1 MPSLLLPPAALGGS
15 IRPVARKQTTRKVA
29 AIARKR
35 SAAKKA
41 AKPDKAERKPRR
53 VVVGVGLATVDLL
66 FVCPRIEERLID
78 ASVFSMQG
86 GGSASNMLATLAV
99 LGHRTRFFG
108 RIGDDENGHFI
119 LRGMQNLGVDT
130 SMLTVEEDKV
140 SPVSVLQIDELTR
153 RRKILRSRGNVTP
166 PSPRDL
172 PAGLLADAAML
183 VIDGSQPALQA
194 AIAEKA
200 RDKGITV
207 LLNAS
212 QLSGG
217 MGELLSLSE
226 IVIGSERFAHELAPA
241 DNLGDSLREIL
252 NLGPRIALITMGESG
267 SIGLEGTTLVE
278 QEALDVFVADTSGAG
293 DAFAGAFAFAHLHGW
308 PIERAVPFANAAA
321 GLVCRAIGARS
332 ALPTVEEVIAAMN
345 GAQPTDDV

>member
-1 MPSLLLPPAALGGS
+1 MAK
-15 IRPVARKQTTRKVA
+15 KQTRRKIRGVS
-29 AIARKR
+29 RRR
-35 SAAKKA
+35 SANKA
-41 AKPDKAERKPRR
+41 AKTSRR
-53 VVVGVGLATVDLL
+53 QTVVGVGLATVDLL
-66 FVCPRIEERLID
+66 FVCPRVDERLLE

-86 GGSASNMLATLAV
+86 GGSAANMLAALAV
-99 LGHRTRFFG
+99 MGQSTRFFG
-108 RIGDDENGHFI
+108 RIGDDEHGRFI

-130 SMLTVEEDKV
+130 SMLMIEKDRV

-153 RRKILRSRGNVTP
+153 RRKVLRSRGNVTP
-166 PSPRDL
+166 LSPRDL
-172 PAGLLADAAML
+172 PTGLLADAAML
-183 VIDGSQPALQA
+183 VIDGSHPALQA

-267 SIGLEGTTLVE
+267 SIGLEDTKLVE

-293 DAFAGAFAFAHLHGW
+293 DAFAGAFAFAYLQGW
-308 PIERAVPFANAAA
+308 PLERAVPYANAAA
-321 GLVCRAIGARS
+321 GLVCRSIGARS
-332 ALPTVEEVIAAMN
+332 ALPTVEEVLAAMN
-345 GAQPTDDV
+345 GAPANLPG

>member
-1 MPSLLLPPAALGGS
+1 
-15 IRPVARKQTTRKVA
+15 VAKKQTTRKVVVG
-29 AIARKR
+29 ARKR
-35 SAAKKA
+35 SAAK
-41 AKPDKAERKPRR
+41 PDKAASPPRR
-53 VVVGVGLATVDLL
+53 VVVGVGLSTADLL

-99 LGHRTRFFG
+99 MGQRTRFFG
-108 RIGDDENGHFI
+108 RIGDDEHGRFI
-119 LRGMQNLGVDT
+119 LRSMQNLRVDT
-130 SMLTVEEDKV
+130 SLLTVEKDKV
-140 SPVSVLQIDELTR
+140 SPVSVLQIDELTK

-166 PSPRDL
+166 LSPRDL
-172 PAGLLADAAML
+172 PTGLLADAAML
-183 VIDGSQPALQA
+183 VIDGSEPALQA

-207 LLNAS
+207 LLNSS

-226 IVIGSERFAHELAPA
+226 VVIGSERFAHELAPA

-252 NLGPRIALITMGESG
+252 NLGPRVALITMGESG
-267 SIGLEGTTLVE
+267 SIGLEGTKLVE

-293 DAFAGAFAFAHLHGW
+293 DAFAGAFAFAQLHGW
-308 PIERAVPFANAAA
+308 PLERAVPFANAAA
-321 GLVCRAIGARS
+321 GLVCRSLGARS
-332 ALPTVEEVIAAMN
+332 ALPTVEEVIAAMD
-345 GAQPTDDV
+345 GAQPVAEA

>member
-1 MPSLLLPPAALGGS
+1 
-15 IRPVARKQTTRKVA
+15 VAKKQTTRKVVVG
-29 AIARKR
+29 ARKR
-35 SAAKKA
+35 SAAK
-41 AKPDKAERKPRR
+41 PDKAASPPRR
-53 VVVGVGLATVDLL
+53 VVVGVGLSTADLL

-99 LGHRTRFFG
+99 MGQRTRFFG
-108 RIGDDENGHFI
+108 RIGDDEHGRFI
-119 LRGMQNLGVDT
+119 LRSMQNLRVDT
-130 SMLTVEEDKV
+130 SLLTVEKDKV
-140 SPVSVLQIDELTR
+140 SPVSVLQIDELTK

-166 PSPRDL
+166 LSPRDL
-172 PAGLLADAAML
+172 PTGLLADAAML
-183 VIDGSQPALQA
+183 VIDGSEPALQA

-226 IVIGSERFAHELAPA
+226 VVIGSERFAHELAPA

-252 NLGPRIALITMGESG
+252 NLGPRVALITMGESG
-267 SIGLEGTTLVE
+267 SIGLEGTKLVE

-293 DAFAGAFAFAHLHGW
+293 DAFAGAFAFAQLHGW
-308 PIERAVPFANAAA
+308 PLERAVPFANAAA
-321 GLVCRAIGARS
+321 GLVCRSLGARS
-332 ALPTVEEVIAAMN
+332 ALPTVEEVIAAMD
-345 GAQPTDDV
+345 GAQPVAEA

>member
-1 MPSLLLPPAALGGS
+1 M
-15 IRPVARKQTTRKVA
+15 ARKQTTRKVA

-35 SAAKKA
+35 SATKKA
-41 AKPDKAERKPRR
+41 TKKPAKPDKAERKPRR

-66 FVCPRIEERLID
+66 FVCPRLEEHLID

-99 LGHRTRFFG
+99 LGQRTRFFG

-252 NLGPRIALITMGESG
+252 NLGPRVALITMGESG

-321 GLVCRAIGARS
+321 GLVCRAIGARA

-345 GAQPTDDV
+345 GAQPTDDA

>member
-1 MPSLLLPPAALGGS
+1 VKKTAKARPAAQHKG
-15 IRPVARKQTTRKVA
+15 
-29 AIARKR
+29 
-35 SAAKKA
+35 
-41 AKPDKAERKPRR
+41 

-66 FVCPRIEERLID
+66 FMSPRIDERLVD
-78 ASVFSMQG
+78 APVFSMQA
-86 GGSASNMLATLAV
+86 GGSASNMVATLAV
-99 LGHRTRFFG
+99 MGANTRFFG
-108 RIGDDENGHFI
+108 RIGDDEHGRFI

-130 SMLTVEEDKV
+130 SMLMVEKGKV

-166 PSPRDL
+166 LSPRDL
-172 PAGLLADAAML
+172 PSGLLADAAML

-200 RDKGITV
+200 RDKGIAV

-226 IVIGSERFAHELAPA
+226 VVIGSERFAHELAPA

-252 NLGPRIALITMGESG
+252 NLGPRVALITMGESG

-293 DAFAGAFAFAHLHGW
+293 DAFAGAFAFAHLNGW
-308 PIERAVPFANAAA
+308 QLERAVPYANAAA
-321 GLVCRAIGARS
+321 GLVCRSIGARS
-332 ALPTVEEVIAAMN
+332 ALPTVEEVVAAMN
-345 GAQPTDDV
+345 GSQPTSQG

>member
-1 MPSLLLPPAALGGS
+1 
-15 IRPVARKQTTRKVA
+15 
-29 AIARKR
+29 
-35 SAAKKA
+35 
-41 AKPDKAERKPRR
+41 
-53 VVVGVGLATVDLL
+53 
-66 FVCPRIEERLID
+66 
-78 ASVFSMQG
+78 
-86 GGSASNMLATLAV
+86 MLATLAA
-99 LGHRTRFFG
+99 LGQRTRFFG
-108 RIGDDENGHFI
+108 RVGDDEHGRFI
-119 LRGMQNLGVDT
+119 VRSMQSLDVDT
-130 SMLTVEEDKV
+130 SLLMVEKGKV

-153 RRKILRSRGNVTP
+153 RRRILRSRGNVTP
-166 PSPRDL
+166 LSPRDL
-172 PAGLLADAAML
+172 TSGLLADAAML

-252 NLGPRIALITMGESG
+252 NLGPRVALITMGESG
-267 SIGLEGTTLVE
+267 SISLEGTTLVE

-293 DAFAGAFAFAHLHGW
+293 DAFAGAFAFAHMHGW
-308 PIERAVPFANAAA
+308 PLERAVPFANAAA
-321 GLVCRAIGARS
+321 GLVCRSIGARS
-332 ALPTVEEVIAAMN
+332 VLPTVEEVVAAMN
-345 GAQPTDDV
+345 GAQPSLQG

>member
-1 MPSLLLPPAALGGS
+1 VAKKQT
-15 IRPVARKQTTRKVA
+15 ARKVRGG
-29 AIARKR
+29 ARR
-35 SAAKKA
+35 RPAPAKTA
-41 AKPDKAERKPRR
+41 SRPQGI
-53 VVVGVGLATVDLL
+53 VVGVGLSTVDLL
-66 FVCPRIEERLID
+66 FVSPRIDERLID

-86 GGSASNMLATLAV
+86 GGSAFNMLATLAV
-99 LGHRTRFFG
+99 MNQSTRFFG
-108 RIGDDENGHFI
+108 RIGDDDHGRFI
-119 LRGMQNLGVDT
+119 LRSMQNLGVDT
-130 SMLTVEEDKV
+130 SMLMVERDKV

-153 RRKILRSRGNVTP
+153 RRRILRSRGNVTP
-166 PSPRDL
+166 LSPRDL
-172 PAGLLADAAML
+172 PSGLLAGAAML
-183 VIDGSQPALQA
+183 LIDGSQPALQA

-252 NLGPRIALITMGESG
+252 NLGPRIGLITMGESG
-267 SIGLEGTTLVE
+267 SIGLEGTKLVE

-293 DAFAGAFAFAHLHGW
+293 DAFAGAFAFAHLQGW
-308 PIERAVPFANAAA
+308 PLERAVPFANAAA
-321 GLVCRAIGARS
+321 GLVCRSLGARS
-332 ALPTVEEVIAAMN
+332 ALPTVEEVVAAMN
-345 GAQPTDDV
+345 GLQPNRPE

>member
-1 MPSLLLPPAALGGS
+1 MVKKRVHRPSARAPSKGLSRKTAKSRPAPPH
-15 IRPVARKQTTRKVA
+15 
-29 AIARKR
+29 
-35 SAAKKA
+35 
-41 AKPDKAERKPRR
+41 

-66 FVCPRIEERLID
+66 FVSPRIDERLVD
-78 ASVFSMQG
+78 ASVFSMQA

-99 LGHRTRFFG
+99 MGERTRFFG
-108 RIGDDENGHFI
+108 RIADDEHGHFI
-119 LRGMQNLGVDT
+119 LRSMHNLHVDT
-130 SMLTVEEDKV
+130 SMLLVEKDKV
-140 SPVSVLQIDELTR
+140 SPVSILQIDETTR

-166 PSPRDL
+166 LSPRDL
-172 PAGLLADAAML
+172 PAGLLGDAAML
-183 VIDGSQPALQA
+183 IIDGTHPALQA

-200 RDKGITV
+200 RDKGIKV

-217 MGELLSLSE
+217 MGELLSLSD

-241 DNLGDSLREIL
+241 DNMGDSLREVL

-267 SIGLEGTTLVE
+267 SVGLEGSKLVE

-308 PIERAVPFANAAA
+308 PLEKAVPFANAAA
-321 GLVCRAIGARS
+321 GLVCRSIGARS
-332 ALPTVEEVIAAMN
+332 ALPTVEEIVAAMD
-345 GAQPTDDV
+345 GTPPGPSS

>member
-1 MPSLLLPPAALGGS
+1 
-15 IRPVARKQTTRKVA
+15 VAKKQTRRKVRGISRRGPA
-29 AIARKR
+29 
-35 SAAKKA
+35 SKA
-41 AKPDKAERKPRR
+41 ARPARR
-53 VVVGVGLATVDLL
+53 RTVVGVGLSTVDLL
-66 FVCPRIEERLID
+66 FVCPRVDDRLLE

-86 GGSASNMLATLAV
+86 GGSAANMLAALAV
-99 LGHRTRFFG
+99 MGQSTRFFG
-108 RIGDDENGHFI
+108 RIGDDEHGRFI
-119 LRGMQNLGVDT
+119 RRSLQNLGVDT
-130 SMLTVEEDKV
+130 SMLTVEKDRV
-140 SPVSVLQIDELTR
+140 SPVSVLQIDELSR
-153 RRKILRSRGNVTP
+153 RRKVLRSRGNVTP
-166 PSPRDL
+166 LSPRDL
-172 PAGLLADAAML
+172 PSGLLADAAML
-183 VIDGSQPALQA
+183 VIDGSHPALQA

-267 SIGLEGTTLVE
+267 SIGLEGTKLVE

-293 DAFAGAFAFAHLHGW
+293 DAFAGAFAFAYLQGW
-308 PIERAVPFANAAA
+308 PLERAVPYANATA
-321 GLVCRAIGARS
+321 GLVCRSIGARS
-332 ALPTVEEVIAAMN
+332 ALPTVEEVLGAMN
-345 GAQPTDDV
+345 GTQPNPPG

>member
-1 MPSLLLPPAALGGS
+1 VAKKQT
-15 IRPVARKQTTRKVA
+15 ARKVRGK
-29 AIARKR
+29 ARQGPASR
-35 SAAKKA
+35 AAKSA
-41 AKPDKAERKPRR
+41 HRQI
-53 VVVGVGLATVDLL
+53 VVGVGLSTVDLL
-66 FVCPRIEERLID
+66 FVCPRIDERLLD

-86 GGSASNMLATLAV
+86 GGSTANMLAALAV
-99 LGHRTRFFG
+99 MGQSTRFFG
-108 RIGDDENGHFI
+108 RIGDDEHGHFI
-119 LRGMQNLGVDT
+119 LRSMQDLGVDT
-130 SMLTVEEDKV
+130 SMLMVERDKV

-153 RRKILRSRGNVTP
+153 RRKVLRSRGNVTP
-166 PSPRDL
+166 PAPRDL
-172 PAGLLADAAML
+172 PPKLLADAAML
-183 VIDGSQPALQA
+183 VIDGSHPALQA
-194 AIAEKA
+194 AVAEKA

-267 SIGLEGTTLVE
+267 SIGLEGTKLVE

-293 DAFAGAFAFAHLHGW
+293 DAFAGAFAFAHLQGW
-308 PIERAVPFANAAA
+308 PLERAVPYANAAA
-321 GLVCRAIGARS
+321 GLVCRSIGARS
-332 ALPTVEEVIAAMN
+332 GLPTVEEVMAAMN
-345 GAQPTDDV
+345 GPGPTSQE